1 MDLKALKIHVTSSS
15 VYSCFINVI
24 EPRMAPVENKDI
36 ICPPKNEVIEY
47 NKANMK
53 FVCGHCYVTGSGGT
67 SRSIGVMGLY
77 TNRCGSNRLKPSCI
91 KKGFQGKNVNAN
103 LILNRRKKY
112 LKGKRGE
119 IKESIAI
126 SLADFQE
133 FEEFKRLKVAPVENS
148 TTTTSKGEI

>member
-1 MDLKALKIHVTSSS
+1 MSSSSSQSKQKSSTAKKQKEQILSTKVPPAISVLKVYDNNKFNCHNHAICKSKSMDLKALKIHVTSSS

-53 FVCGHCYVTGSGGT
+53 FVCGHCYVTGTGGT

-91 KKGFQGKNVNAN
+91 K
-103 LILNRRKKY
+103 
-112 LKGKRGE
+112 
-119 IKESIAI
+119 
-126 SLADFQE
+126 
-133 FEEFKRLKVAPVENS
+133 
-148 TTTTSKGEI
+148 